1 MARVRLINPP
11 SPEQLGSPLLGQQYV
26 AAALLA
32 RGCEVR
38 VLDAARYHRVG
49 AAEIASADV
58 AAGTPTRFVASLF
71 VARLCPM
78 ARLERSRRTARG
90 RTVRRT
96 RAVVVAPEQDDPARF
111 DALQT
116 RALGRLNGVELDTLQ
131 VVEKM
136 ERETGIEPATNSLEG

>member
-38 VLDAARYHRVG
+38 VLDAAARYHRVG

-58 AAGTPTRFVASLF
+58 AAGTPTGFVASLF
-71 VARLCPM
+71 VARLCLM

-90 RTVRRT
+90 RTVRRA

-116 RALGRLNGVELDTLQ
+116 RALGRLNGVELNTLQ
-131 VVEKM
+131 VVERM
-136 ERETGIEPATNSLEG
+136 GS